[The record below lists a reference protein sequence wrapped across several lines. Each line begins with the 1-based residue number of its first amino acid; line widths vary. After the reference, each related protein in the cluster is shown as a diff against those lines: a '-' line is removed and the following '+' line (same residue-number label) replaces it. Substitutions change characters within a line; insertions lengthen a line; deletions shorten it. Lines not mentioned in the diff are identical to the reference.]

1 MRTNSLD
8 TPSPNRFFPR
18 LLHFGFDCLF
28 AIIILLAVFLAYGTV
43 PNRWYHVLYIYS
55 GSMAPTIRPGD
66 LIVITP
72 PSQQLKPGMIV
83 TLSLNGELG
92 THRLIA
98 IGTDGSLATKGDAN
112 FTPDGWDTSDIQVR
126 GIYRGRIPLLGYIV
140 TLPKR
145 LLMIGESGAWFTDSG
160 QVAGELGTIG
170 WPSPTPSPT
179 PSAPGTS
186 IEATIEALPFY
197 VPYPDQSEMNVY
209 GVEGEVCVTNI
220 GDAPT
225 QGLTMDIIV
234 EYKPESGAFQPLDGD
249 GVMISAPEQLMP
261 GQTQCYP
268 YSISFTPTVGIQYRV
283 VARVIILNHSGWLP
297 GGPQCIGPE
306 PCPFGPEPKAS
317 FEFDDDIFESS
328 STGDVGLPEPTATP
342 TPTPTE
348 MSTQTGEPPNSTP
361 SLIVTPPPEQGQTEW
376 MTPVESPTAEATM
389 EPSPTP
395 LPSET
400 PTEIPTVDPT
410 PEPSSVPVESETPT
424 EP

>member
-1 MRTNSLD
+1 MTS
-8 TPSPNRFFPR
+8 PSPNRFFPR

-28 AIIILLAVFLAYGTV
+28 AIIILLAVFLAYGTI

-55 GSMAPTIRPGD
+55 GSMTPAIQPGD
-66 LIVITP
+66 LIVVAP
-72 PSQQLKPGMIV
+72 PTQPLRPGMII
-83 TLSLNGELG
+83 TLSVNGELV

-112 FTPDGWDTSDIQVR
+112 SAPDGWDTSDIQVR
-126 GIYRGRIPLLGYIV
+126 GIYRWRIPLLGYLV

-145 LLMIGESGAWFTDSG
+145 LLMIGESGAWFTDSD
-160 QVAGELGTIG
+160 QVAGELGTTG
-170 WPSPTPSPT
+170 WPSPTSSPT
-179 PSAPGTS
+179 PSASGTS
-186 IEATIEALPFY
+186 IEASVEALSFS
-197 VPYPDQSEMNVY
+197 VLYPDQPEMTEY
-209 GVEGEVCVTNI
+209 GVEGKVCVTNT

-249 GVMISAPEQLMP
+249 GVMISAPEQLVP

-268 YSISFTPTVGIQYRV
+268 YSISFMPSAATKYRV
-283 VARVIILNHSGWLP
+283 TARVTILNHSGRLP

-317 FEFDDDIFESS
+317 FVFDDDIFESPS
-328 STGDVGLPEPTATP
+328 NEDVRLPEPTATQ
-342 TPTPTE
+342 TPTAAATE
-348 MSTQTGEPPNSTP
+348 MSTQTGEPPNPTP
-361 SLIVTPPPEQGQTEW
+361 SLIVTPPPEQAPTEW
-376 MTPVESPTAEATM
+376 MTPVESPTAGATM

-400 PTEIPTVDPT
+400 PTEVPTVDT
-410 PEPSSVPVESETPT
+410 SPEPSSVPEESETPT